1 MTKTDTQTVT
11 HTSQPPQPAKTSWW
25 KAYRFHL
32 ILPIVT
38 LFVGV
43 AIGQHIAVPNS
54 NPNPDSARFVEP
66 NPNPDSGPPVRRA
79 HPAHPHGDG
88 ARPHP
93 RTRAHADTMTGTWGI
108 AEVGP
113 GSRQ

>member
-1 MTKTDTQTVT
+1 MTKTDAQTIT

-43 AIGQHIAVPNS
+43 AIGQHIAVPN
-54 NPNPDSARFVEP
+54 PDSGRPQFVEP
-66 NPNPDSGPPVRRA
+66 IEPTHTA
-79 HPAHPHGDG
+79 TAPA
-88 ARPHP
+88 
-93 RTRAHADTMTGTWGI
+93 RTPAPEPTPT
-108 AEVGP
+108 P
-113 GSRQ
+113 